1 MRYLKYLGICLI
13 IIYGCYSYGPYVNFD
28 RSFSLSDSSS
38 TMAVLNFEYGGNFL
52 SSQIALQ
59 AADNLTSEIFI
70 KKDIQVVDRSLV
82 KDVLKKYEKTKPSLL
97 SKEEISKIGQDL
109 QANYLILGSIQS
121 IGSID
126 QYYDSRDYNVE
137 ITLRIVDVKDGK
149 VVGIIRHQREDNS
162 DIQVLVN
169 RIIRDMVF
177 HMREWIH
184 LA

>member
-1 MRYLKYLGICLI
+1 MKYLKCFLICFI
-13 IIYGCYSYGPYVNFD
+13 FIYGCYTRGPYVNFD
-28 RSFSLSDSSS
+28 RDFVLSDSTV
-38 TMAVLNFEYGGNFL
+38 TMAVMNFEYGGNFL
-52 SSQIALQ
+52 SAQIALQ

-70 KKDIQVVDRSLV
+70 KKDIRVVDRSLV

-121 IGSID
+121 IGTID
-126 QYYDSRDYNVE
+126 QFYDSRDYNVE
-137 ITLRIVDVKDGK
+137 ITLRIVDA
-149 VVGIIRHQREDNS
+149 RHQREDDS

-169 RIIRDMVF
+169 RIIKDMVF
-177 HMREWIH
+177 YMREWIR